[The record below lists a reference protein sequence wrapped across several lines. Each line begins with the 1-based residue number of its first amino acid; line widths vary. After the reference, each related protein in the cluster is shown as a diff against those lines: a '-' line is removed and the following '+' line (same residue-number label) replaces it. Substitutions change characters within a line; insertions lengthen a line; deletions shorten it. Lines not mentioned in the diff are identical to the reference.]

1 MKIPTNRTLIMK
13 DDYSDIRHALCASMG
28 MMFER
33 VVDQKDLIDFSLR
46 FFKSDVYKR
55 YPDDWTIFSQSPLYV
70 LQLFKEELQEKTGKS
85 YDTLIKQS
93 DKYEKDVAYWF
104 GFLITDWRVGYDFD
118 TSSLTRDNLIWLYVN
133 YDTLHTQSCKYV
145 YEVFQEEKGQTFP
158 DIQL

>member
-1 MKIPTNRTLIMK
+1 MK

-85 YDTLIKQS
+85 YDTLIKQN

-104 GFLITDWRVGYDFD
+104 GFLITDWRVEHDFD
-118 TSSLTRDNLIWLYVN
+118 PSSLTRDNLIWLYVN

-158 DIQL
+158 DIQM

>member
-1 MKIPTNRTLIMK
+1 MK

-70 LQLFKEELQEKTGKS
+70 LQLFKEELQE
-85 YDTLIKQS
+85 
-93 DKYEKDVAYWF
+93 
-104 GFLITDWRVGYDFD
+104 
-118 TSSLTRDNLIWLYVN
+118 
-133 YDTLHTQSCKYV
+133 
-145 YEVFQEEKGQTFP
+145 
-158 DIQL
+158 

>member
-1 MKIPTNRTLIMK
+1 MK

-46 FFKSDVYKR
+46 FFKSDVCKR

-118 TSSLTRDNLIWLYVN
+118 TSSLTRDNLIWLYIN